1 MSTTGFGAA
10 LVLLAAAAVLRR
22 DRMRQR
28 EAQALVWAF
37 AAALGEAES
46 AIRWQRTPV
55 PALLE
60 TLAARERCGAWFRQ
74 VLDEL
79 QGDMPLQ
86 TVWDSVFSVMPDAAL
101 AEVLRRVSWSGD
113 ARQLEGTLARAK
125 EEAEGLYR
133 RRCEEDR
140 RSRRVRTSAVLCGA
154 ALTIILLL

>member
-1 MSTTGFGAA
+1 MSTTVFGAA

-74 VLDEL
+74 ALDEL
-79 QGDMPLQ
+79 QIG
-86 TVWDSVFSVMPDAAL
+86 
-101 AEVLRRVSWSGD
+101 
-113 ARQLEGTLARAK
+113 RAH
-125 EEAEGLYR
+125 
-133 RRCEEDR
+133 
-140 RSRRVRTSAVLCGA
+140 V
-154 ALTIILLL
+154 